1 MRHLKKGRE
10 LLVSKEKDT
19 NNQYH
24 LDRISSMGQVAA
36 GIAHEVKN
44 PLTTVKGFLQ
54 LFQEKYD
61 DDYTQVAL
69 SELDSA
75 LSILG
80 NLLQVTKPEMDNEVI
95 QEINIASEL
104 ESILNL
110 FLDRQY
116 QVDVIKEIRDTHITI
131 FGKRNQLKRAFFNLL
146 KNAFEAIPEKG
157 MIRIQHYLEED
168 QLVITIEDTGIGISE
183 DKIALLGTPFF
194 STKDDGTGMGLSQVY
209 SSIYQFGG
217 RIHVE
222 SKLEQGTKFFIY
234 IPIHKQEVSLLNTI
248 DVVIDSNQTLEEFIK
263 GNLEKIHEQLLL
275 EDFEVSSRLKEIE
288 ENSEISLVQ
297 NVNFL
302 IELVLKNSPH
312 ELITFAKREGKKWA
326 KHSLQLNIKLE
337 WLQSVRKVLWDF
349 IYNYYRVNDKEM
361 IREDFFQLERKVN
374 YSLDIF
380 IKQFSISYNQFKDEI
395 LRTQREMVEDLSVPI
410 IPLTKTVSILP
421 LIGTIDTFRANT
433 VNEKV
438 LRQIEV
444 LQIETLIIDLS
455 GVTFLDSAVLNHLFK
470 LFDGIELMGCSAVLT
485 GIRSEI
491 AASML
496 KMGLSINNNVIK
508 KGNLQQAL
516 ESLGFKK

>member
-1 MRHLKKGRE
+1 
-10 LLVSKEKDT
+10 
-19 NNQYH
+19 
-24 LDRISSMGQVAA
+24 MGQVAA

-61 DDYTQVAL
+61 DNYTQVAL

-75 LSILG
+75 LAILG
-80 NLLQVTKPEMDNEVI
+80 NLLQVTKPEMDDEVI

-116 QVDVIKEIRDTHITI
+116 QVDVIKEFRDTNVTI
-131 FGKRNQLKRAFFNLL
+131 YGKRNQLKRAFFNLL
-146 KNAFEAIPEKG
+146 KNAFEAIPDKG
-157 MIRIQHYLEED
+157 MIRIQHYMEEGH
-168 QLVITIEDTGIGISE
+168 LIITVEDTGIGISE

-194 STKDDGTGMGLSQVY
+194 STKEDGTGMGLSQVY

-222 SKLEQGTKFFIY
+222 SKPEQGTKFFIF
-234 IPIHKQEVSLLNTI
+234 IPIHKQGVSLLNTI
-248 DVVIDSNQTLEEFIK
+248 EVVADPNQTLEDFVI
-263 GNLEKIHEQLLL
+263 GNLEKIHDQLIQ
-275 EDFEVSSRLKEIE
+275 EDYEISSRLIEIE
-288 ENSEISLVQ
+288 EISDISLKK
-297 NVNFL
+297 NVFAL
-302 IELVLKNSPH
+302 IKFVFKNSPH
-312 ELITFAKREGKKWA
+312 ELITFAKSEGKKWA
-326 KHSLQLNIKLE
+326 KHTLQLNLKLE
-337 WLQSVRKVLWDF
+337 WLQSLRKVLWDF
-349 IYNYYRVNDKEM
+349 IYNYYRVSNQELT
-361 IREDFFQLERKVN
+361 REDFFHLERRVN
-374 YSLDIF
+374 SSLDTF
-380 IKQFSISYNQFKDEI
+380 IKQFSISYNQLKDEI

-455 GVTFLDSAVLNHLFK
+455 GVSFLDSAVLNHLFK
-470 LFDGIELMGCSAVLT
+470 LFDGIELMGCAAVLT

-491 AASML
+491 AGSML
-496 KMGLSINNNVIK
+496 KMGLTINNSVIK

-516 ESLGFKK
+516 EALGFKK

>member
-1 MRHLKKGRE
+1 M
-10 LLVSKEKDT
+10 
-19 NNQYH
+19 
-24 LDRISSMGQVAA
+24 
-36 GIAHEVKN
+36 
-44 PLTTVKGFLQ
+44 
-54 LFQEKYD
+54 
-61 DDYTQVAL
+61 
-69 SELDSA
+69 
-75 LSILG
+75 
-80 NLLQVTKPEMDNEVI
+80 
-95 QEINIASEL
+95 
-104 ESILNL
+104 
-110 FLDRQY
+110 
-116 QVDVIKEIRDTHITI
+116 
-131 FGKRNQLKRAFFNLL
+131 
-146 KNAFEAIPEKG
+146 
-157 MIRIQHYLEED
+157 
-168 QLVITIEDTGIGISE
+168 
-183 DKIALLGTPFF
+183 
-194 STKDDGTGMGLSQVY
+194 
-209 SSIYQFGG
+209 
-217 RIHVE
+217 
-222 SKLEQGTKFFIY
+222 
-234 IPIHKQEVSLLNTI
+234 
-248 DVVIDSNQTLEEFIK
+248 
-263 GNLEKIHEQLLL
+263 
-275 EDFEVSSRLKEIE
+275 
-288 ENSEISLVQ
+288 
-297 NVNFL
+297 
-302 IELVLKNSPH
+302 KNSPH

>member
-1 MRHLKKGRE
+1 
-10 LLVSKEKDT
+10 LVSKKKDT
-19 NNQYH
+19 NNQYQ

-61 DDYTQVAL
+61 DNYTQVAL

-75 LSILG
+75 LAILG
-80 NLLQVTKPEMDNEVI
+80 NLLQVTKPEMDDEVI
-95 QEINIASEL
+95 QEINIASEM

-116 QVDVIKEIRDTHITI
+116 QVDVIKEFRDTNVTI
-131 FGKRNQLKRAFFNLL
+131 YGKRNQLKRAFFNLL
-146 KNAFEAIPEKG
+146 KNAFEAIPDKG
-157 MIRIQHYLEED
+157 MIRIQHYMEEEH
-168 QLVITIEDTGIGISE
+168 LIVTVEDTGIGISE

-194 STKDDGTGMGLSQVY
+194 STKEDGTGMGLSQVY

-222 SKLEQGTKFFIY
+222 SKLEQGTKFFIF
-234 IPIHKQEVSLLNTI
+234 IPIHKQGVSLLNTI
-248 DVVIDSNQTLEEFIK
+248 EVVADPNQTLEDFVI
-263 GNLEKIHEQLLL
+263 GNLEKIHDQLIQ
-275 EDFEVSSRLKEIE
+275 EDYEISNRLKEIE
-288 ENSEISLVQ
+288 EISDISLKK
-297 NVNFL
+297 NVFAV
-302 IELVLKNSPH
+302 IKFVFKNSPH
-312 ELITFAKREGKKWA
+312 ELITFAKSEGKKWA
-326 KHSLQLNIKLE
+326 KHTLQLNLKLE
-337 WLQSVRKVLWDF
+337 WLQSLRKVLWDF
-349 IYNYYRVNDKEM
+349 IYNYYRVSNQELT
-361 IREDFFQLERKVN
+361 REDFFHLERRVN
-374 YSLDIF
+374 SSLDTF

-470 LFDGIELMGCSAVLT
+470 LFDGIELMGCTTVLT

-491 AASML
+491 AGSML
-496 KMGLSINNNVIK
+496 KMGLTINNSVIK

-516 ESLGFKK
+516 EALGFKK

>member
-1 MRHLKKGRE
+1 M
-10 LLVSKEKDT
+10 VSKKKDT
-19 NNQYH
+19 NNQYQ

-75 LSILG
+75 LAILG
-80 NLLQVTKPEMDNEVI
+80 NLLQVTKPEMDDEVI

-116 QVDVIKEIRDTHITI
+116 QVDIIKEFRDTNITI
-131 FGKRNQLKRAFFNLL
+131 YGKRNQLKRAFFNLL
-146 KNAFEAIPEKG
+146 KNAFEAIPDKG
-157 MIRIQHYLEED
+157 MIRIQHYLEEGH
-168 QLVITIEDTGIGISE
+168 LVVTIEDTGIGISE

-222 SKLEQGTKFFIY
+222 SILEQGTKFFIF
-234 IPIHKQEVSLLNTI
+234 IPIRKQGVSLLNTI
-248 DVVIDSNQTLEEFIK
+248 DVVADPNQSLEDFVKE
-263 GNLEKIHEQLLL
+263 NLEKIHDQLLQ
-275 EDFEVSSRLKEIE
+275 EDYEISSRLKEIE
-288 ENSEISLVQ
+288 EISDISLKK
-297 NVNFL
+297 NVFDL
-302 IELVLKNSPH
+302 IKLVFKNSPH
-312 ELITFAKREGKKWA
+312 ELITFAKGEGKKWA
-326 KHSLQLNIKLE
+326 KHSLQLNLKLE
-337 WLQSVRKVLWDF
+337 WLQSLRKVLWDF
-349 IYNYYRVNDKEM
+349 VYNFYRVSNQELS
-361 IREDFFQLERKVN
+361 REDFFQIERKVN
-374 YSLDIF
+374 YSLDTF

-444 LQIETLIIDLS
+444 LQIETIIIDLS

-470 LFDGIELMGCSAVLT
+470 LFDGIELMGCKAVLT

-491 AASML
+491 AGSML
-496 KMGLSINNNVIK
+496 KMGLTINNNVIK